1 MLSALLVFAGAKVTC
16 RARLVVMEN
25 SALGRSA
32 SDRYSRVA
40 GPIHTILVLAALGG
54 WAFWHKISADQSSVA
69 ASATRVHHYLVT
81 LLFEWLLFALVV
93 AGVWHSGAAILI
105 VLGDHWHSFRQVL
118 RDIGIAA
125 GFWIVTWMLLWV
137 LGQLLRPAALSR
149 NVSMLP
155 ERGIELALW
164 IALSVSAGIC
174 EETIFRGYLQRQF
187 TALTKSAPAGILLSA
202 AAFGGVHAY
211 QGFRMTILIALY
223 GAMFGILAYWRGSVR
238 PGMIAHAW
246 QDSLNGVLAAL
257 IRH

>member
-1 MLSALLVFAGAKVTC
+1 LLSVPLVFTGAKVAC
-16 RARLVVMEN
+16 WARLVVMES
-25 SALGRSA
+25 SALGQHA

-40 GPIHTILVLAALGG
+40 GPIHTILVLAVLGG
-54 WAFWHKISADQSSVA
+54 WTFWHKISTDRLSPA
-69 ASATRVHHYLVT
+69 ANPNRLHHYLVS

-93 AGVWHSGAAILI
+93 AGVWRSGASVLI
-105 VLGDHWHSFRQVL
+105 VLGDHWQSVRQVL

-125 GFWIVTWMLLWV
+125 GFWIVAWMLLWV
-137 LGQLLRPAALSR
+137 LGQLLRTAALGR

-187 TALTKSAPAGILLSA
+187 TALTKNAPAGMLLSA
-202 AAFGGVHAY
+202 AAFGGAHAY

>member
-1 MLSALLVFAGAKVTC
+1 
-16 RARLVVMEN
+16 
-25 SALGRSA
+25 
-32 SDRYSRVA
+32 
-40 GPIHTILVLAALGG
+40 
-54 WAFWHKISADQSSVA
+54 
-69 ASATRVHHYLVT
+69 
-81 LLFEWLLFALVV
+81 
-93 AGVWHSGAAILI
+93 
-105 VLGDHWHSFRQVL
+105 
-118 RDIGIAA
+118 
-125 GFWIVTWMLLWV
+125 MLLWV